1 MKLTRD
7 SIKKSLTTTKKT
19 ISSNKSV
26 ENLKLSDY
34 STIQEEENSNLYQIA
49 LEEFRDLFEEIII
62 LSKSDFFSSLEKYI
76 QISLVPS
83 EKIFPS
89 GAINKVL
96 YLIEKNYYN
105 HEKEKIEK
113 NLKLFNLSSSHI
125 KYNNNNFIPH
135 CKFTKE
141 AIHSCGEK
149 LYILF
154 PNYYYC
160 QKCNLIY
167 KSDYILLK
175 CDKCDID
182 YYTEIER
189 EKEKEEK
196 DLKNL
201 NLKPATW
208 SKYHCNAIINDTMRC
223 STCQNCLY
231 LNTENNLL
239 YCIKCNIQMNQSDIK
254 WKCILCNKSF
264 HSEAKIYNKY
274 EYKLMTLA
282 IKKTL
287 FKAIEAKPKYLPCC
301 NIYGDDVKLYKYFH
315 KKECNGLLYEGEL
328 NKKKIVVCS
337 KCHMLNFYENQYWLC
352 PICKV
357 RFHIQIKNN
366 ISLFDSI
373 SNKLKNQQIYQDR
386 ETINKREI
394 YQKKRKNNLS
404 IELKQNFEK
413 KESEKEIGKS
423 FIIESKRKKI
433 FSTRNKFKKN
443 NVFNNN
449 LVNINDLSHII
460 FSNYKIKDNNR
471 KEMDLRF
478 KTIQDNKENCNEKET
493 KVNMT
498 NYKNN
503 ENNSEFL
510 NGLSRNLTK
519 LNNSK
524 NIYPPQFLKS
534 EICTNPNNSEIK
546 SYYFNIIKN
555 RQPTIYKHNRA
566 QFSFD
571 QVVIPTCENK
581 LNNINSKKVLGFDRV
596 LSQKEI
602 KKNINPDLK
611 ILNDKN
617 DLSTRE
623 LELFNNKM
631 PFSKNKR
638 KKKSCDDKPSII
650 NKTNANLKNNIF
662 FNLNKDSNIQDLE
675 KKKEKEVKKIIQK
688 KKFLLDKDKNIKEQ
702 ILKRPILIKESFNS
716 DDYNIIKQI
725 GRGSFGKIYEVEDK
739 FHRRFA
745 LKKIIAC
752 SIKEV
757 EIIKS
762 EYNILFGLSNLNIN
776 LIGIYGLETKK
787 LDRTTFSINILM
799 ELAICDWEK
808 EIIKRHSNKNYYTEN
823 ELVLILKKLV
833 NTFSILQKANV
844 SHRDIKP
851 QNILV
856 CKGGVLKIADF
867 GEAKKTINKNNDNNT
882 IKQTIRGTEL
892 YMSPILF
899 NSLRKNM
906 IYKYTKHNTY
916 KSDVFSLGYCMLLA
930 STLSYNL
937 LCEIREVKNMTS
949 IKKIVQK
956 YSNKNICIYS
966 ENYWNILFSML
977 ELDEKNRPDF
987 IDLSKIIETL

>member
-149 LYILF
+149 LFIL

-366 ISLFDSI
+366 ISLLDSI

-460 FSNYKIKDNNR
+460 FSNYKIKDNNK

-602 KKNINPDLK
+602 KKNINTDLK
-611 ILNDKN
+611 ILNDKHN
-617 DLSTRE
+617 LKNRE
-623 LELFNNKM
+623 LELFKKI
-631 PFSKNKR
+631 PIYKNKKY
-638 KKKSCDDKPSII
+638 KK
-650 NKTNANLKNNIF
+650 
-662 FNLNKDSNIQDLE
+662 
-675 KKKEKEVKKIIQK
+675 
-688 KKFLLDKDKNIKEQ
+688 
-702 ILKRPILIKESFNS
+702 
-716 DDYNIIKQI
+716 
-725 GRGSFGKIYEVEDK
+725 
-739 FHRRFA
+739 
-745 LKKIIAC
+745 
-752 SIKEV
+752 
-757 EIIKS
+757 
-762 EYNILFGLSNLNIN
+762 
-776 LIGIYGLETKK
+776 
-787 LDRTTFSINILM
+787 
-799 ELAICDWEK
+799 
-808 EIIKRHSNKNYYTEN
+808 
-823 ELVLILKKLV
+823 
-833 NTFSILQKANV
+833 
-844 SHRDIKP
+844 
-851 QNILV
+851 
-856 CKGGVLKIADF
+856 
-867 GEAKKTINKNNDNNT
+867 
-882 IKQTIRGTEL
+882 
-892 YMSPILF
+892 
-899 NSLRKNM
+899 
-906 IYKYTKHNTY
+906 
-916 KSDVFSLGYCMLLA
+916 
-930 STLSYNL
+930 
-937 LCEIREVKNMTS
+937 
-949 IKKIVQK
+949 
-956 YSNKNICIYS
+956 
-966 ENYWNILFSML
+966 
-977 ELDEKNRPDF
+977 
-987 IDLSKIIETL
+987 